1 LVGEKFACLRSIIQG
16 CESAVIAFSGGVDSS
31 VVCAV
36 SQEVLGEKAA
46 AVTAISPTY
55 PPGEI
60 ELAKKVAGQI
70 GIKHIIINTDELE
83 DKNFTKNPA
92 ERCYYCKS
100 ELLKKLDQIRKK
112 LGFKKILDGTNRD
125 DFLDFRPGLRAVEEF
140 NVLSPLALA
149 GMTKGDVRKIAVK
162 LDLPNA
168 DKPANP
174 CLASRIPFG
183 QKITRR
189 KLQRIAKGEEILRSL
204 GFRVVRVRDYG
215 DFARVEVGKDEL
227 SRARKL
233 EDKIIVGLKKFGYAR
248 VEIDPHGYRTGGA
261 SKPKHN
267 FYEQHESYSKG

>member
-1 LVGEKFACLRSIIQG
+1 MIDEKLSRMKSVISECG
-16 CESAVIAFSGGVDSS
+16 GAVIAFSGGVDSS
-31 VVCAV
+31 LVCAV
-36 SQEVLGEKAA
+36 AQEVLGDNVV

-60 ELAKKVAGQI
+60 EVAKKVAKRI
-70 GIKHIIINTDELE
+70 GIKHKIITTNELE

-100 ELLKKLDQIRKK
+100 ELLRKLDGVRKK
-112 LGFKKILDGTNRD
+112 LRFEKILDGTNRD
-125 DFLDFRPGLRAVEEF
+125 DFSDFRPGLRAVEKF

-149 GMTKGDVRKIAVK
+149 GMTKEDVRELAVK
-162 LDLPNA
+162 LGLPNA

-189 KLQRIAKGEEILRSL
+189 KLQRIAKGEEFMRSL
-204 GFRVVRVRDYG
+204 GFRVVRVRDHG

-227 SRARKL
+227 KKAKKL
-233 EDKIIVGLKKFGYAR
+233 ERKIVAALKKLGYAR
-248 VEIDPHGYRTGGA
+248 AEIDPRGYRLGG
-261 SKPKHN
+261 SN
-267 FYEQHESYSKG
+267 LS